1 MGGFYRSI
9 KNLIPRPIRSKLYH
23 WFDMLRTRAIAVY
36 TILRPNSREL
46 SLLHN
51 GTTFI
56 ADGFATSHF
65 VGFLEDTHFAKSFG
79 SACDGVPKLV
89 VGPPPSIEW
98 RAHICTWA
106 AQQALSL
113 EGDFVECGV
122 WYGVLSKTV
131 CEYVNF
137 GSTGRNFYLIDSWG
151 AQEGSHPNPNYQEDI
166 FDLVKNRFSMYPNV
180 HLVRGLVPKVL
191 EQVPTTKVA
200 YLAIDMNG
208 SVAELAALEFFYE
221 KMVSGG
227 VIYLDDYGWGY
238 PDLRRVV
245 NNFLA
250 DKPESLLHFPSGN
263 SIIVK
268 T

>member
-1 MGGFYRSI
+1 M
-9 KNLIPRPIRSKLYH
+9 
-23 WFDMLRTRAIAVY
+23 
-36 TILRPNSREL
+36 
-46 SLLHN
+46 
-51 GTTFI
+51 
-56 ADGFATSHF
+56 
-65 VGFLEDTHFAKSFG
+65 
-79 SACDGVPKLV
+79 
-89 VGPPPSIEW
+89 EW

-122 WYGVLSKTV
+122 WYGFLSKTV

-137 GSTGRNFYLIDSWG
+137 GSTGREFYLIDSWG
-151 AQEGSHPNPNYQEDI
+151 AQPGSHPNPKYQEDI
-166 FDLVKNRFSMYPNV
+166 YDLVKSRFSVYPYV
-180 HLVRGLVPKVL
+180 HLLRGLVPKVL
-191 EQVPTTKVA
+191 EQVRSTKVA

-227 VIYLDDYGWGY
+227 VIYLDDYGWGF
-238 PDLRRVV
+238 PELRRVV
-245 NNFLA
+245 DDFLA
-250 DKPESLLHFPSGN
+250 DKRESLLHFPSGN